1 MSILVKIVA
10 AATSG
15 GVVIGGLLGVLTADD
30 AAPATLGRDA
40 VTVYACPGEGAV
52 GTLHRGDRILVI
64 GRNEQWLAVRNV
76 RGAGEQVFIAAEA
89 VVADDD
95 LDWLPQVDCA
105 DAGTLAVT
113 PTTPAPTT
121 AVVDTTMPDTTV
133 PDSTP
138 DSTSPPAA
146 PTTTRAPT
154 ASTTTIAAPTTTI
167 ATTTTLAP
175 PTVVSVLDS
184 PDPIWESYTGSDC
197 GDGIATVTASISAP
211 AGVASVVLSWTSTQ
225 GNGSTP
231 MSKVGGTYRA
241 TIGPFGDTFVGNG
254 QVVVLTYTVKVTDN
268 LGRQH
273 SRQGTITVD
282 DCPFG

>member
-1 MSILVKIVA
+1 MSVLGKIVA

-40 VTVYACPGEGAV
+40 VTVYACPGQGAV

-64 GRNEQWLAVRNV
+64 GRSEQWLAVRNV

-95 LDWLPQVDCA
+95 LDGLPQVDCA
-105 DAGTLAVT
+105 DAGKLAVT

-121 AVVDTTMPDTTV
+121 AVVDSTV
-133 PDSTP
+133 PDSEP
-138 DSTSPPAA
+138 SSTVAPAG
-146 PTTTRAPT
+146 P
-154 ASTTTIAAPTTTI
+154 ASTI

-175 PTVVSVLDS
+175 PRVVSVVDS
-184 PDPIWESYTGSDC
+184 PDPISESYAGSDC
-197 GDGIATVTASISAP
+197 GDGIVTVTASISAP
-211 AGVASVVLSWTSTQ
+211 AGVASVVLSWTSTA

-231 MSKVGGTYRA
+231 MSKVGGTYKA
-241 TIGPFGDTFVGNG
+241 TIGPFGFTFVPDN
-254 QVVVLTYTVKVTDN
+254 QVVTLTYTVNVTDT

-273 SRQGTITVD
+273 SRQGTITVN
-282 DCPFG
+282 DCTLV

>member
-52 GTLHRGDRILVI
+52 GTLHRGDRILVV

-121 AVVDTTMPDTTV
+121 AVVDTTMLDTTV
-133 PDSTP
+133 PDTTLTP
-138 DSTSPPAA
+138 G
-146 PTTTRAPT
+146 
-154 ASTTTIAAPTTTI
+154 APTTTI

-184 PDPIWESYTGSDC
+184 PDPIWEQYPGFIDEYCT
-197 GDGIATVTASISAP
+197 GDGVATVTASISAP
-211 AGVASVVLSWTSTQ
+211 AGVQSVVLSWTSSA
-225 GNGSTP
+225 GNGSKA

-241 TIGPFGDTFVGNG
+241 TIGPFTANDAADEPPAT
-254 QVVVLTYTVKVTDN
+254 LTYTVKVTDT

-273 SRQGTITVD
+273 SRQGTITVN
-282 DCPFG
+282 DCSEII

>member
-15 GVVIGGLLGVLTADD
+15 GVVIGGLLGVHTADD

-121 AVVDTTMPDTTV
+121 AVVVDTTMPDTTV
-133 PDSTP
+133 PD
-138 DSTSPPAA
+138 
-146 PTTTRAPT
+146 
-154 ASTTTIAAPTTTI
+154 
-167 ATTTTLAP
+167 TTLAP
-175 PTVVSVLDS
+175 AAPRVVSVLDS
-184 PDPIWESYTGSDC
+184 PDPISEKYPGIPATC
-197 GDGIATVTASISAP
+197 AGDGIATVTASISAP
-211 AGVASVVLSWTSTQ
+211 AGVQSVVLSWTSAL
-225 GNGSTP
+225 GNGSKA
-231 MSKVGGTYRA
+231 MSKIGGNYRA
-241 TIGPFGDTFVGNG
+241 TIGPFDANLTENG
-254 QVVVLTYTVKVTDN
+254 PDVTLTYTVKVTDT

-273 SRQGTITVD
+273 SRAGTITVD
-282 DCPFG
+282 DCTFG

>member
-1 MSILVKIVA
+1 MSVLVKIVA
-10 AATSG
+10 ATTSG
-15 GVVIGGLLGVLTADD
+15 GLVIGGMLGVLTADD
-30 AAPATLGRDA
+30 AAPATLPRDA

-105 DAGTLAVT
+105 DAGALAVT

-133 PDSTP
+133 PDTTLTP
-138 DSTSPPAA
+138 G
-146 PTTTRAPT
+146 
-154 ASTTTIAAPTTTI
+154 APTTTI

-184 PDPIWESYTGSDC
+184 PDPIKEQFNPSLNASCPGND
-197 GDGIATVTASISAP
+197 IATVTASISAP
-211 AGVASVVLSWTSTQ
+211 AGVQSVVLSWTSSVWS
-225 GNGSTP
+225 GSKA
-231 MSKVGGTYRA
+231 MSKIGGNYRA
-241 TIGPFGDTFVGNG
+241 TLGPFDALDTEYYNDPVT
-254 QVVVLTYTVKVTDN
+254 LTYTVRVTDN

-273 SRQGTITVD
+273 SRQGTITVEN
-282 DCPFG
+282 CTLE

>member
-133 PDSTP
+133 PDTTLTP
-138 DSTSPPAA
+138 G
-146 PTTTRAPT
+146 
-154 ASTTTIAAPTTTI
+154 APTTTI

-211 AGVASVVLSWTSTQ
+211 AGVASVVLSWTSTE

-254 QVVVLTYTVKVTDN
+254 QVVVLTYTVKVTDT